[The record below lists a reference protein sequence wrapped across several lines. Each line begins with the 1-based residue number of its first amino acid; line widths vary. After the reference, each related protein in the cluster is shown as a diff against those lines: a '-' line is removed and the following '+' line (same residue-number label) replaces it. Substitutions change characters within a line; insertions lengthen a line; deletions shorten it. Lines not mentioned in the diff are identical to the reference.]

1 MADREFELE
10 VVEALARI
18 EAHQEAAAALAE
30 RTTLRL
36 DNMEGWLVGDEDA
49 SGIRERLAVLEE
61 RTGPTVKQAVGL
73 GAVAVALLGV
83 LQAGV
88 TLFL

>member
-1 MADREFELE
+1 MDREFELE

-18 EAHQEAAAALAE
+18 EERQRASHDLAQ
-30 RTTLRL
+30 RTTWRL
-36 DNMEGWLVGDEDA
+36 DNIEGWLVGDEDA
-49 SGIRERLAVLEE
+49 PGIRERLAVLEE

-88 TLFL
+88 TLLL